1 MSNADAPGGPA
12 GQADE
17 ELTVLVVGSEALAD
31 QLSGVDGAG
40 ITVRRLPAD
49 TGATAVAD
57 VPFDCLVVSG
67 DCDPD
72 WELLRDL
79 EAPVV
84 LYGGVDDLPD
94 VSLHRDV
101 DVVLERRPEGDTSLL
116 LEKIRAVTGATTAP
130 STLSDAIETVTSAGG
145 TAATFLVDAD
155 GQVRWSNVAL
165 AAYLPSAAGEHLPPE
180 SASLYDR
187 LAAVFRSRDGTAD
200 GSPALADLAGST
212 AERDGTL
219 LQLAVDDQGR
229 YYRHYSYPLADD
241 AEAAGEHGHGRGD
254 RIEVLQDVTATV
266 GNHDRLALF
275 ESLVENA
282 QDGLFVLNADWQV
295 EYLNRTY
302 ARMLGYERE
311 QLLGTHVAQQL
322 SPGEMRRAQAATER
336 LIDGE
341 NDSAEIDITLQRGD
355 GAEID
360 ASVHFWPRRTD
371 DGRYGGLM
379 GAVRDITERKARER
393 ELERYEAIVQA
404 VGDPVCTLDAE
415 GQFVYVN
422 DAFEER
428 TGYDLDTLRGK
439 PVSVVIGA
447 EAAEAGESL
456 VRELLADSGRTTGT
470 FELQLPARE
479 GGTIPTECQ
488 IALLP
493 ADGGAYQGA
502 VAVMRDITRLKRR
515 EERLSK
521 FAGVVSHDLRNPLDV
536 ALGRA
541 EVLPEI
547 VDLDEETEF
556 HVAEIH
562 DSLKR
567 MEHLI
572 RDVLAVARHGETAV
586 DLGSVDIETVARD
599 AWSSVETGDAE
610 LRIAAIARITAHRSR
625 LLRLFENLFRNATEH
640 AGPDA
645 LVEVGLVESTT
656 GVEGFYVAD
665 DGPGI
670 PADQRG
676 RIFDDGFS
684 TTADG
689 TGLGLSIVS
698 EIARAH
704 DWSVE
709 IVEGIDGG
717 ARFEFTGVSLI
728 SEHDG

>member
-1 MSNADAPGGPA
+1 MNDADTPGGPA
-12 GQADE
+12 GEAGE
-17 ELTVLVVGSEALAD
+17 ELTVLLLGSDTLAD
-31 QLSGVDGAG
+31 QLSGVAGGG
-40 ITVRRLPAD
+40 ITVRQLPGDAD
-49 TGATAVAD
+49 PTAVAD
-57 VPFDCLVVSG
+57 ATFDCLVVSG

-84 LYGGVDDLPD
+84 LYGGVDDLPED
-94 VSLHRDV
+94 TVHRDV
-101 DVVLERRPEGDTSLL
+101 DVVLERRSGGDATLL
-116 LEKIRAVTGATTAP
+116 FEKIRAVTGATTAP
-130 STLSDAIETVTSAGG
+130 STLSDALATVSGGGG

-165 AAYLPSAAGEHLPPE
+165 ASYLPSAASDHLPAE
-180 SASLYDR
+180 SAPLYDR
-187 LAAVFRSRDGTAD
+187 LAAVFRVGDGAAD
-200 GSPALADLAGST
+200 EGPTLADLAGST

-219 LQLAVDDQGR
+219 LQLAVGEQGR
-229 YYRHYSYPLADD
+229 SYRHYSYHLGNDD
-241 AEAAGEHGHGRGD
+241 GAGDGHRHGRGD
-254 RIEVLQDVTATV
+254 RIELVQDVTATV
-266 GNHDRLALF
+266 GNSDRLALF
-275 ESLVENA
+275 ERLVENA

-341 NDSAEIDITLQRGD
+341 DDSAVIDITLQRGD

-360 ASVHFWPRRTD
+360 ASVHVWPRRTD
-371 DGRYGGLM
+371 DGRYAGLM
-379 GAVRDITERKARER
+379 GAVRDITDRKARER
-393 ELERYEAIVQA
+393 ELERYETIVQA

-415 GQFVYVN
+415 GRFVYVN

-428 TGYDLDTLRGK
+428 TGYDLETLRGE
-439 PVSVVIGA
+439 PVSSVIGA
-447 EAAEAGESL
+447 EAAETGESL
-456 VRELLADSGRTTGT
+456 VRELLADPHRTTAT
-470 FELQLPARE
+470 FELQLPARD

-493 ADGGAYQGA
+493 TENGAYKGA

-536 ALGRA
+536 ALGRT
-541 EVLPEI
+541 EVLPE
-547 VDLDEETEF
+547 VADLDPETEG
-556 HVAEIH
+556 HIDEIH
-562 DSLKR
+562 DSLTR
-567 MEHLI
+567 MEALI
-572 RDVLAVARHGETAV
+572 GDVLAVARHGETAV
-586 DLGSVDIETVARD
+586 DLGGVDIETVARD

-610 LRIAAIARITAHRSR
+610 LRIAATAGIAAHRSR
-625 LLRLFENLFRNATEH
+625 LLRLFENLFRNAVEH
-640 AGPDA
+640 AGPNA
-645 LVEVGLVESTT
+645 HVEVGLVESAT
-656 GVEGFYVAD
+656 GVEGFYLAD

-684 TTADG
+684 STADG

-709 IVEGIDGG
+709 VVEGIDGG
-717 ARFEFTGVSLI
+717 ARFEFTGVSPAG
-728 SEHDG
+728 E